1 MDKTVYRSKIGATM
15 VCIPLV
21 VIGGVALLMAME
33 EMGIG
38 LIPLFLASAYIAHL
52 FLNTY
57 YVIEGQKLH
66 IKCGLFF
73 SETIEITSINKIRPT
88 RLMMSAPAVSLDR
101 LEILYNK
108 FDSVLISP
116 KDKEGF
122 VKQLKKINPAIEARL
137 Q

>member
-1 MDKTVYRSKIGATM
+1 M
-15 VCIPLV
+15 
-21 VIGGVALLMAME
+21 
-33 EMGIG
+33 
-38 LIPLFLASAYIAHL
+38 
-52 FLNTY
+52 NTF

-73 SETIEITSINKIRPT
+73 SETIEIASIKRITPS

-122 VKQLKKINPAIEARL
+122 VNQLKKTNPTIEARL
-137 Q
+137 QWISWISSEGSSHKAINRLDATSIFVSVNDPNGGFLSEGAGVF